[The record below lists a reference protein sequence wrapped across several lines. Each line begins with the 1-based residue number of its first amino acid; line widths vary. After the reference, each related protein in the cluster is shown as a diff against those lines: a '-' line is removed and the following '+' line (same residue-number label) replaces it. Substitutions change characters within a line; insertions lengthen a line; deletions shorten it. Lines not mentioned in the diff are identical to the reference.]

1 MVILLLFGI
10 TGCISSPQ
18 LDTKSEEKLEDELW
32 QEWKEVYINK
42 DELIKFGSG
51 VPTYDYETKKISVS
65 KLLYKVDYS
74 KNKIDFKSKGTP
86 FYSWISG
93 SGRFNCHRVNIETY
107 LPNICFSEFGGGVK
121 VFPELVDNPVY
132 KKCNL
137 GIDTTGMTVIK
148 NENFSVECFTA
159 EEYKVQKE
167 EADKYHAEQ
176 MAMIEAKKLE
186 ERKSIC
192 RTYGFK
198 DETDGMGL
206 CLIEL
211 DKLDALKKQISANN
225 LAQSNLIAQQQEAAQ
240 AQALI
245 NLGAIIGGAGVPNN
259 PQPIPSSP
267 SYPESYSMSRTV
279 PSNQNCPL
287 LGVPLKKQEVKNG
300 NRICYY

>member
-1 MVILLLFGI
+1 MHKFLSFIFLVGI
-10 TGCISSPQ
+10 VGCSSSSFYTNP
-18 LDTKSEEKLEDELW
+18 KSADDYFPIALSNAASGEYFNGLSAS
-32 QEWKEVYINK
+32 EVH
-42 DELIKFGSG
+42 
-51 VPTYDYETKKISVS
+51 S
-65 KLLYKVDYS
+65 K
-74 KNKIDFKSKGTP
+74 
-86 FYSWISG
+86 
-93 SGRFNCHRVNIETY
+93 RVNILIEFYSRPHLCHDFWKTRCLESELKLRNLAESYNKENNFIVENQELTTY
-107 LPNICFSEFGGGVK
+107 RERWNNEYSQFFI
-121 VFPELVDNPVY
+121 NA
-132 KKCNL
+132 KK
-137 GIDTTGMTVIK
+137 
-148 NENFSVECFTA
+148 
-159 EEYKVQKE
+159 Q
-167 EADKYHAEQ
+167 
-176 MAMIEAKKLE
+176 KLE

-259 PQPIPSSP
+259 PQPMPSSP

-287 LGVPLKKQEVKNG
+287 LGVPLKKQEVKNE

>member
-1 MVILLLFGI
+1 MKKLLALLPLIGIIGCASYPKYDDTYFDGYNISEYRVSSTANDGTQLRNFGYRVSNIYEYSFDIITYGNMITKVQSSYYPAWVQLCDSVFSSTFLSITEPDTIWRFDDGTNFKYPNKLSIQCKDPDVWKKEKEILLK
-10 TGCISSPQ
+10 Q
-18 LDTKSEEKLEDELW
+18 QEDTEK
-32 QEWKEVYINK
+32 Y
-42 DELIKFGSG
+42 
-51 VPTYDYETKKISVS
+51 Y
-65 KLLYKVDYS
+65 
-74 KNKIDFKSKGTP
+74 
-86 FYSWISG
+86 
-93 SGRFNCHRVNIETY
+93 
-107 LPNICFSEFGGGVK
+107 
-121 VFPELVDNPVY
+121 
-132 KKCNL
+132 
-137 GIDTTGMTVIK
+137 
-148 NENFSVECFTA
+148 
-159 EEYKVQKE
+159 
-167 EADKYHAEQ
+167 AEQ
-176 MAMIEAKKLE
+176 MAIIEAKRLE

-211 DKLDALKKQISANN
+211 DKLDAIKEQISANN

-245 NLGAIIGGAGVPNN
+245 NLGAIISGAGVPNN

>member
-1 MVILLLFGI
+1 MHKFLSFIFLVGI
-10 TGCISSPQ
+10 VGCSSPSFYT
-18 LDTKSEEKLEDELW
+18 DPKSADDYFPIALSNAASGEYFNGLSAS
-32 QEWKEVYINK
+32 EVH
-42 DELIKFGSG
+42 
-51 VPTYDYETKKISVS
+51 S
-65 KLLYKVDYS
+65 K
-74 KNKIDFKSKGTP
+74 
-86 FYSWISG
+86 
-93 SGRFNCHRVNIETY
+93 RVNILIEFYSRPHLCHDFWKTRCLESELKLRNLVESYNKENNFIVENQELTTY
-107 LPNICFSEFGGGVK
+107 RERWNNEYSQFFI
-121 VFPELVDNPVY
+121 NA
-132 KKCNL
+132 KK
-137 GIDTTGMTVIK
+137 
-148 NENFSVECFTA
+148 
-159 EEYKVQKE
+159 QKE
-167 EADKYHAEQ
+167 EADKYFAEQ
-176 MAMIEAKKLE
+176 MAMNEAKKLE

-287 LGVPLKKQEVKNG
+287 LGVPLKKQEVKNE